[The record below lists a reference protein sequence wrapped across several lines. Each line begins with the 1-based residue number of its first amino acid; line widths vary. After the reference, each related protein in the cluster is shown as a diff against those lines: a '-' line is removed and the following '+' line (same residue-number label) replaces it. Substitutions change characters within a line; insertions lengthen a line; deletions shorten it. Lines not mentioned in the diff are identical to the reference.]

1 MNAEKLSTKYI
12 SGLEQEVTQL
22 LKTMRS
28 AKLSHLQIYKDLQA
42 IERELAEERKQRFDT
57 NNRKYPGY

>member
-1 MNAEKLSTKYI
+1 MDTEQLSAKHI
-12 SGLEQEVTQL
+12 SGIEQEIAQL

-28 AKLSHLQIYKDLQA
+28 AKLSHLQIYKDLQGF
-42 IERELAEERKQRFDT
+42 EKKLAEVRIQRFDT

>member
-28 AKLSHLQIYKDLQA
+28 AKLSHLQIYKDLQGF
-42 IERELAEERKQRFDT
+42 EKKLAEVRIQRFDT